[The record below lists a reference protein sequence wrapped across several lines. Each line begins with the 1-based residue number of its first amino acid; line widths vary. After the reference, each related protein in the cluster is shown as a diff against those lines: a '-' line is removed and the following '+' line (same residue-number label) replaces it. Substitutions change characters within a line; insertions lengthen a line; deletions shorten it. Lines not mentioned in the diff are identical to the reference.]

1 MTDEKKPYEIL
12 SSTKVRLGP
21 TAREL
26 AKLSG
31 VSEQQMARFLLQ
43 QHELREAGLIQR
55 DNEN

>member
-1 MTDEKKPYEIL
+1 MSDERKPYEIL

-31 VSEQQMARFLLQ
+31 VTEQQMARFLLEQ
-43 QHELREAGLIQR
+43 NRLRESGQIQK
-55 DNEN
+55 DGEV